1 MKESSVELDDRQH
14 VYAPDTPNPPDTP
27 KGIEAA
33 ENPAQYLTG
42 TRLYGVT
49 ATLCLCLFLTNLE
62 VPIVSTALVGIAGD
76 LGGLE
81 KIYWITTAYLLGYGG
96 VLVVCAK
103 LSDIFGRKTCII
115 TSIGIFVV
123 FSAACGGAQTMNQLI
138 VFRALQGLGGAGN
151 YAIATIIVVEMVPP
165 EKYAAYTGGVASVF
179 VFSLLFGPIWGGAI
193 TQHSTWRWIFLL
205 NIPPGVMA
213 IVCLVL
219 LLPNGFPFHYKSPEA
234 RGTWGE
240 AFMKAYQ
247 RIDIIGAFAL
257 TAATVLFAA
266 GLNEADEEFTWRSAF
281 TITVLVLSGLLWI
294 FFTLWE
300 RRVTLKAAL
309 VEPVF
314 PWRFFKNRVWM
325 AMLLNSIFL
334 GMNWFAAIFII
345 PQRFEIVNSLS
356 SFNAAVRFIPFSLLS
371 PIGSLVSPGLAK
383 GAKVPMMYF
392 LVAGAAVQII
402 GYGLLGTL
410 PTDGGVRARE
420 YGYLVL
426 AGFGCGL
433 CTPIL
438 TLMTPFATEKQDHA
452 VAMGAIAQ
460 FRILGGSIGLAIVT
474 AIQHS
479 YLRTHLSNFL
489 TGSVVEAVL
498 DSTAVIATLPSDT
511 QAHVRETYGDSY
523 NLQMNVLAGMAGV
536 QLLTSFLMWQKNLIR
551 AA

>member
-1 MKESSVELDDRQH
+1 MKEPSVELDDRQH
-14 VYAPDTPNPPDTP
+14 VLIPDTPNTPDIP
-27 KGIEAA
+27 KGIEVA

-42 TRLYGVT
+42 IRLYGVT
-49 ATLCLCLFLTNLE
+49 AILCLCLFLTNLE
-62 VPIVSTALVGIAGD
+62 VPIVSTSLRTCLDMAG
-76 LGGLE
+76 GFH
-81 KIYWITTAYLLGYGG
+81 TFAG

-123 FSAACGGAQTMNQLI
+123 FSAACGGAQTMTQLI

-151 YAIATIIVVEMVPP
+151 YAIATIIVIEMVPP
-165 EKYAAYTGGVASVF
+165 EKYAKYTGGVASVF
-179 VFSLLFGPIWGGAI
+179 IFSLLFGPIWGGAI

-205 NIPPGVMA
+205 NIPPGVIA

-219 LLPNGFPFHYKSPEA
+219 LLPNGFPFHYKSPED

-240 AFMKAYQ
+240 AFMKAYH
-247 RIDIIGAFAL
+247 RIDIIGAFSL
-257 TAATVLFAA
+257 TAATVLVAA
-266 GLNEADEEFTWRSAF
+266 GLNEANEEFSWRSAF
-281 TITVLVLSGLLWI
+281 TITVLVLSGLMWI

-300 RRVTLKAAL
+300 RRVTLKATL

-356 SFNAAVRFIPFSLLS
+356 PFQAAVRFIPFSLLS

-392 LVAGAAVQII
+392 LVAGAAVQIV

-410 PTDGGVRARE
+410 PTDGEIRARE

-438 TLMTPFATEKQDHA
+438 TLMAPFATEKQDHA

-474 AIQHS
+474 AIEHS
-479 YLRTHLSNFL
+479 YLRGHLSKFL
-489 TGSVVEAVL
+489 TGSVVKAVL
-498 DSTAVIATLPSDT
+498 DSTAVIASLPSDT
-511 QAHVRETYGDSY
+511 QAHVRGTYGGSY
-523 NLQMNVLAGMAGV
+523 NLQMNVLAGMAGI
-536 QLLTSFLMWQKNLIR
+536 QLLTSFLMWQNNLIR
-551 AA
+551 VA

>member
-1 MKESSVELDDRQH
+1 MKEPSVELDDRDVQ
-14 VYAPDTPNPPDTP
+14 VLAPDTPNVQDTP

-62 VPIVSTALVGIAGD
+62 VPIVSTSLVGIAGD

-81 KIYWITTAYLLGYGG
+81 KIYWITIAYLLRYGG

-103 LSDIFGRKTCII
+103 LSDIFGRKTCMI
-115 TSIGIFVV
+115 TSLGIFVV
-123 FSAACGGAQTMNQLI
+123 FSAACGGAQTMTQLI

-151 YAIATIIVVEMVPP
+151 YAIATIIVIEMVPP
-165 EKYAAYTGGVASVF
+165 EKYAQYTGGVASVF
-179 VFSLLFGPIWGGAI
+179 VFSLLFGPIWGVI
-193 TQHSTWRWIFLL
+193 
-205 NIPPGVMA
+205 A
-213 IVCLVL
+213 IVCLAL

-240 AFMKAYQ
+240 AFMKAYH
-247 RIDIIGAFAL
+247 RIDIVGAFSV
-257 TAATVLFAA
+257 TAATVLVAA
-266 GLNEADEEFTWRSAF
+266 GLNEADEEFAWRSAF
-281 TITVLVLSGLLWI
+281 TITVLVLSGLMWI
-294 FFTLWE
+294 FFALWE
-300 RRVTLKAAL
+300 RRVTLKATL

-345 PQRFEIVNSLS
+345 PQRFEIVNGLS
-356 SFNAAVRFIPFSLLS
+356 SFQAAVRFIPFSILS
-371 PIGSLVSPGLAK
+371 PVGSLVSLGLAK

-392 LVAGAAVQII
+392 LVAGACVQII

-410 PTDGGVRARE
+410 PTDGGIRARE

-438 TLMTPFATEKQDHA
+438 TLMAPFATEKQDHA
-452 VAMGAIAQ
+452 VAMGAVAQ
-460 FRILGGSIGLAIVT
+460 FRIFGGSIGLAIVT

-498 DSTAVIATLPSDT
+498 DSTSVIASLPSET
-511 QAHVRETYGDSY
+511 QVHVRETYGDSY
-523 NLQMNVLAGMAGV
+523 NLQMNVLAGMAGS
-536 QLLTSFLMWQKNLIR
+536 QLLTSFLMCQKKLIR
-551 AA
+551 VA

>member
-1 MKESSVELDDRQH
+1 MKEPSVELDDRQD
-14 VYAPDTPNPPDTP
+14 VLAPETP
-27 KGIEAA
+27 KGVEAA
-33 ENPAQYLTG
+33 ENPDQYLTG
-42 TRLYGVT
+42 VRLYGVT

-62 VPIVSTALVGIAGD
+62 VPIVSTSLVGIAGD

-81 KIYWITTAYLLGYGG
+81 KIYWITIAYLLGYGG
-96 VLVVCAK
+96 VLVVWAK

-123 FSAACGGAQTMNQLI
+123 FSAACGGAQTMTQLI

-151 YAIATIIVVEMVPP
+151 YAIATIIVIEMVPP
-165 EKYAAYTGGVASVF
+165 EKYAQYTGGVASVF

-205 NIPPGVMA
+205 NVPPGVIA
-213 IVCLVL
+213 IICLVL
-219 LLPNGFPFHYKSPEA
+219 LLPNGFPFHYKSPED

-240 AFMKAYQ
+240 AFMKAYH
-247 RIDIIGAFAL
+247 RIDVVGAFSL
-257 TAATVLFAA
+257 TAATVLIAA
-266 GLNEADEEFTWRSAF
+266 GLNEADEEFAWRSAF
-281 TITVLVLSGLLWI
+281 TIIVLILSGLMWI

-300 RRVTLKAAL
+300 RRVTLKATL

-345 PQRFEIVNSLS
+345 PQRFEIVNGLS
-356 SFNAAVRFIPFSLLS
+356 SFHAAVRFIPFSILS
-371 PIGSLVSPGLAK
+371 PVGSLVSPGLAK

-410 PTDGGVRARE
+410 PTDGGIRARE
-420 YGYLVL
+420 YGYLII

-438 TLMTPFATEKQDHA
+438 TLMAPFATEKQDHA
-452 VAMGAIAQ
+452 VAMGAVAQ
-460 FRILGGSIGLAIVT
+460 FRILGGSIGLAIAT

-479 YLRTHLSNFL
+479 YLRTHLSEFL

-498 DSTAVIATLPSDT
+498 DSTAVIASLPSDT

-523 NLQMNVLAGMAGV
+523 NLQMNVLAGMAGA
-536 QLLTSFLMWQKNLIR
+536 QLLTSFLMWQKNPIR
-551 AA
+551 VA